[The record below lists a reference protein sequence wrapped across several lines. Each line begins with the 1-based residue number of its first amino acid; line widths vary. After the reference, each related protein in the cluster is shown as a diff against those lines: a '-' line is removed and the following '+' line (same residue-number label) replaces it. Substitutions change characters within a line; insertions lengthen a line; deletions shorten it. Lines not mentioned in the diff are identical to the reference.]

1 MISSVIERSMNR
13 SPAIPSYRE
22 KSSGSPMR
30 MWTWCGRHIREPIG
44 LSSLGADH
52 RDGDRPGPPASSA
65 IRATPV
71 LPL

>member
-1 MISSVIERSMNR
+1 MISSVIERSMKR
-13 SPAIPSYRE
+13 SPAMPAYRE

-30 MWTWCGRHIREPIG
+30 RCTWCGRHIREPMG
-44 LSSLGADH
+44 LSLFVPIAATGIT
-52 RDGDRPGPPASSA
+52 GTPASRA

>member
-1 MISSVIERSMNR
+1 MISSVIERSMNL
-13 SPAIPSYRE
+13 SPAIPAYRE

-30 MWTWCGRHIREPIG
+30 TWTWCGRHIREPIG
-44 LSSLGADH
+44 FSFSVPIIATGTTGTA
-52 RDGDRPGPPASSA
+52 ASNA